1 MFHARSKYIKLNYHF
16 MLEQVTFGLL
26 ITKHIFM
33 IDQIVDLFI
42 KSMSKATLSYFWTKL
57 CPRTLQSLRKSISIT
72 TQHDILE
79 QVEW

>member
-1 MFHARSKYIKLNYHF
+1 MIVNLMFHARSKYIKLNYHF

-42 KSMSKATLSYFWTKL
+42 KSMSKATLSYF
-57 CPRTLQSLRKSISIT
+57 
-72 TQHDILE
+72 
-79 QVEW
+79 

>member
-42 KSMSKATLSYFWTKL
+42 KSMSKATLSYF
-57 CPRTLQSLRKSISIT
+57 
-72 TQHDILE
+72 
-79 QVEW
+79 